1 MNNDEKELIKR
12 AKKDPQAFGDIYDGY
27 YHRIFGYVLKRVG
40 DLDSSQDI
48 VSETFFKALK
58 NLWQF
63 EWRNISISSWLYRIA
78 NNEIS
83 NYFRKGKRKMVS
95 LDKIKEPFAVDN
107 PLSEALEAEEELKK
121 HKDFLILH
129 QNISKLN
136 LQYQE
141 VIALRFFEK
150 KRIKEIAE
158 ILGKKEGTVK
168 SLIHRGL
175 KKLKILMD

>member
-1 MNNDEKELIKR
+1 MNNNEKELIKR
-12 AKKDPQAFGDIYDGY
+12 AKKDPQAFGDVYNAY
-27 YHRIFGYVLKRVG
+27 YHRIFGYTLKRIADV
-40 DLDSSQDI
+40 DATKDI

-63 EWRNISISSWLYRIA
+63 EWRNISFSAWLFRIA

-83 NYFRKGKRKMVS
+83 NYFRKGKIKKVS
-95 LDKIKEPFAVDN
+95 LDKIKEPFTVDN
-107 PLSEALEAEEELKK
+107 PLSEVLEAEENLKK

-136 LQYQE
+136 LRYQE
-141 VIALRFFEK
+141 VIVLRFFEK

-168 SLIHRGL
+168 SLIHRAL
-175 KKLKILMD
+175 EKLKVLMD

>member
-1 MNNDEKELIKR
+1 MNEEKELIKR
-12 AKKDPQAFGDIYDGY
+12 AKKDPEAFGTIYDGY
-27 YHRIFGYVLKRVG
+27 YHRILGYVLKRVA
-40 DLDSSQDI
+40 DLDTAQDI

-63 EWRNISISSWLYRIA
+63 EWRNISLSAWLYRIA

-83 NYFRKGKRKMVS
+83 NHFRKGRIKKVS
-95 LDKIKEPFAVDN
+95 LDKVKEPFTVDT
-107 PLSEALEAEEELKK
+107 PLDEVLEAEKALKK
-121 HKDFLILH
+121 HEDFLILQ

-136 LQYQE
+136 LRYQE
-141 VIALRFFEK
+141 VIVLRFFEK
-150 KRIKEIAE
+150 KRIREIAE

-175 KKLKILMD
+175 KKLKTLMD